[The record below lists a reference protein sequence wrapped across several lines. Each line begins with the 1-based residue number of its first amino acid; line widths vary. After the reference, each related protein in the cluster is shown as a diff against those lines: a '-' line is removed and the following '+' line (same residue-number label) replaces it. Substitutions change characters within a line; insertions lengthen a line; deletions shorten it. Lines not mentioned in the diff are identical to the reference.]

1 MLFKSCYE
9 DYSMSGRTHRREFSN
24 DPTVEIS
31 TLAETF
37 QRIIANVQKDLEVVH
52 SKTSQHVIFLLIS
65 ISIISC

>member
-9 DYSMSGRTHRREFSN
+9 DYLMSDRTHRREFSN

-37 QRIIANVQKDLEVVH
+37 QRIIANVQNDLEVVH
-52 SKTSQHVIFLLIS
+52 SKTSQHVILFLIS